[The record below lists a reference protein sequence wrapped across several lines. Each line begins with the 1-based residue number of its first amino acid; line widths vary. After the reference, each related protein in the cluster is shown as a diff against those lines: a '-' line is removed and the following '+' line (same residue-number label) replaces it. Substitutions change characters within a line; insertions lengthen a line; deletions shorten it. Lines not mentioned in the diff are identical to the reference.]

1 MKRALFVYFP
11 GCEVLDFA
19 GPLQAVH
26 ELNALAG
33 EPYRVLHCST
43 RETAKAA
50 QGLMLAQLEPL
61 PEPSADDCI
70 FIPGFPVNRAGS
82 APRGLNR
89 WLRHA
94 HAEGAR
100 IFAVCTGSFVLAQ
113 AGLLEGHRCTTHWK
127 RTAEL
132 QRRFPGVMVLTGR
145 LFVADGRI
153 TTSAGIS
160 SGIDMALDFIE
171 REHGPLAA
179 AAVAREMV
187 VYIRRDGSQRQES
200 IYVDYRTHIDPSV
213 HAVQDWLIAN
223 PERHATL
230 QDLASIAKTST
241 RSLTRTFLKATGISI
256 GAYRRRLRLEHAK
269 RLMHNPELS
278 IECIAERTGFSDAR
292 QLRRLWHAEYGKS
305 PRAERKS
312 AASWA

>member
-1 MKRALFVYFP
+1 MKRAVFVYFP

-19 GPLQAVH
+19 GPLQAIH
-26 ELNALAG
+26 ELNALID
-33 EPYRVLHCST
+33 EPYRVLHCGT

-50 QGLMLAQLEPL
+50 QGLMLAHLEPL
-61 PEPSADDCI
+61 PEPEADDCI
-70 FIPGFPVNRAGS
+70 FIPGFPVSEGAG

-89 WLRHA
+89 WLRSA
-94 HAEGAR
+94 HARGAHL
-100 IFAVCTGSFVLAQ
+100 FAVCTGSFVLAQ
-113 AGLLEGHRCTTHWK
+113 AGLLDGRRCTTHWK

-132 QRRFPGVMVLTGR
+132 QRRFPAVTVLTGR
-145 LFVADGRI
+145 LFVSDGSI

-171 REHGPLAA
+171 REHGALTAA
-179 AAVAREMV
+179 NVAREMV
-187 VYIRRDGSQRQES
+187 VYIRRDGFQRQES

-230 QDLASIAKTST
+230 QDLASIANTST
-241 RSLTRTFLKATGISI
+241 RSLTRAFVKATGISI

-269 RLMHNPELS
+269 LLLHNPELS
-278 IECIAERTGFSDAR
+278 IEHIAERTGFSDAR
-292 QLRRLWHAEYGKS
+292 QLRRLWRAEYGKS

-312 AASWA
+312 AGSWA

>member
-1 MKRALFVYFP
+1 MKRAIFVYFP

-26 ELNALAG
+26 ELNALID
-33 EPYRVLHCST
+33 EPYRVLHCGT

-50 QGLMLAQLEPL
+50 QGLMLAHLEPL
-61 PEPSADDCI
+61 PEPAADDCI
-70 FIPGFPVNRAGS
+70 FIPGFPVNDSG

-89 WLRHA
+89 WLRNA
-94 HAEGAR
+94 HASGAR

-113 AGLLEGHRCTTHWK
+113 AGLLDGRRCTTHWK

-132 QRRFPGVMVLTGR
+132 QRRYPAVTVLTGR
-145 LFVADGRI
+145 LFVSEGSI

-171 REHGPLAA
+171 HEHGPLIA

-200 IYVDYRTHIDPSV
+200 IYVDYRTHIDPAV

-230 QDLASIAKTST
+230 QDLAAIAKLST
-241 RSLTRTFLKATGISI
+241 RSLTRAFLKATGVSI
-256 GAYRRRLRLEHAK
+256 GGYRRRLRLEHAK
-269 RLMHNPELS
+269 RLLHNPEFS
-278 IECIAERTGFSDAR
+278 IEYIAERTGFADAR
-292 QLRRLWHAEYGKS
+292 QLRRLWRAEFGQS

-312 AASWA
+312 SSSWA